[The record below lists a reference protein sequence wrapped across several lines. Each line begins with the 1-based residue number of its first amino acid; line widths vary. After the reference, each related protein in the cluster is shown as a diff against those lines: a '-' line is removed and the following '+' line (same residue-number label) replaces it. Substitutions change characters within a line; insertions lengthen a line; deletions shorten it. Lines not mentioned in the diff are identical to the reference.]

1 MDRTEQELEAERA
14 RADLAECEVHHLRQQ
29 VAFLRAEVNRLNMR
43 IRKDREETP

>member
-29 VAFLRAEVNRLNMR
+29 VAFLRAEINRLNTQLN
-43 IRKDREETP
+43 REDTP